1 MRRKPSCARDV
12 PAGVYNFSNFKM
24 SQRKV
29 EPVRVSQTRF
39 PSRTA
44 SREEAGFDL

>member
-29 EPVRVSQTRF
+29 EPVRASQTRF
-39 PSRTA
+39 PHAQRLA
-44 SREEAGFDL
+44 KKLVLI